1 MRKVTYVLYA
11 LGAIIVL
18 AGIFMFAGMG
28 TVKNLRVGDVDL
40 SRVADGTYQG
50 QYKHARWNYTVNVTV
65 KNHKITGIEYAESR
79 AANQLMSKATDD
91 LAARVIAQGSTKV
104 DAVSG
109 ATVTSKAFLKAIENA
124 LASTPK

>member
-50 QYKHARWNYTVNVTV
+50 QYKHARWNPQCDCKEPQDHRSNM
-65 KNHKITGIEYAESR
+65 
-79 AANQLMSKATDD
+79 Q
-91 LAARVIAQGSTKV
+91 RVGGKSADEQGYGRS
-104 DAVSG
+104 AGS
-109 ATVTSKAFLKAIENA
+109 SLREHQ
-124 LASTPK
+124 S